1 MKTNSKN
8 VTITPVGKQADKKA
22 KMTIEKE
29 LTIYTV
35 LEIKEHF
42 MEALNEFNEIDV
54 RIQNVE
60 NLDLSFIQLI
70 ESLRKTAEEYDKK
83 VTISAELNDET
94 STLVDN
100 AGFDPVLKT

>member
-1 MKTNSKN
+1 MKTNSKH
-8 VTITPVGKQADKKA
+8 VSITPIGKKSEKKA
-22 KMTIEKE
+22 KMIIEKE

-42 MEALNEFNEIDV
+42 MEAINEFKEID
-54 RIQNVE
+54 IQIRDVE

-70 ESLRKTAEEYDKK
+70 ESLRKTAEEYEKK
-83 VTISAELNDET
+83 ITISAALSDET
-94 STLVDN
+94 KTLVDN

>member
-1 MKTNSKN
+1 MKTNSKH
-8 VTITPVGKQADKKA
+8 VTIRPIGKKADKKA
-22 KMTIEKE
+22 RMTIEKE

-42 MEALNEFNEIDV
+42 MLALKEFKALNV
-54 RIQNVE
+54 HIQNVE

-70 ESLRKTAEEYDKK
+70 ESLRKTAEEYGRQL
-83 VTISAELNDET
+83 TISAELKDET
-94 STLVDN
+94 HNLVEN

>member
-1 MKTNSKN
+1 MKTNSKH
-8 VTITPVGKQADKKA
+8 VSITPFGKKSEKKA
-22 KMTIEKE
+22 RMTIAKE

-42 MEALNEFNEIDV
+42 MEALNEFNEINVHIHD
-54 RIQNVE
+54 VE

-70 ESLRKTAEEYDKK
+70 ESLRKTAEEYEIK
-83 VTISAELNDET
+83 VSISAELSDET
-94 STLVDN
+94 KTLVDN

>member
-1 MKTNSKN
+1 MKTNSKH
-8 VTITPVGKQADKKA
+8 VSITPIGKKADKRA

-42 MEALNEFNEIDV
+42 MEALNEYNEIN
-54 RIQNVE
+54 IQIKNVE

-70 ESLRKTAEEYDKK
+70 ESLRKTAEEYEKE
-83 VTISAELNDET
+83 ISIAAELTDET
-94 STLVDN
+94 RTLVDN